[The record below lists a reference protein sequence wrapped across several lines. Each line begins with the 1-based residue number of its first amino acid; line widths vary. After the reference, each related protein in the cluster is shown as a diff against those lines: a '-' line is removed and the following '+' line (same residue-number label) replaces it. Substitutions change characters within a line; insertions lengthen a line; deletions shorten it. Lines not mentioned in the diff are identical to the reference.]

1 MLFLKPT
8 ILVLTSTYPRWQR
21 DTEPGFVHELCK
33 RLTPDYQVHV
43 VTSHYKGALLREQ
56 LEGVNIHRF
65 RYAFPNQERLVY
77 PGGMLTNARLH
88 PWVLLLLPFFFLS
101 QLAMI
106 WRLARK
112 HDIKL
117 IHAHWVVPQGIAA
130 MVLLPVLQKTALVVT
145 SHGADVYG
153 LKGRFFRFL
162 KSKVWAAADAV
173 TVVSHAMAEAVSA
186 CLDTGKLTVAPMG
199 VDLEGTFVIKN
210 SLKDRKNIIFVGRLV
225 EKKGVGVLVEAFK
238 RVLPKYPELRL
249 TVVGEG
255 PYRKSL
261 LQLADELS
269 ISHAIHFVGAVP
281 NAEIPALL
289 NQHAIA
295 VVPSVI
301 AASGDQEGLGLVGIE
316 AMGCGCAVVASDLPA
331 IRDVVDGEKTGL

>member
-106 WRLARK
+106 WGLARK
-112 HDIKL
+112 HDVKL

-130 MVLLPVLQKTALVVT
+130 MVLLPVLQKTALV
-145 SHGADVYG
+145 
-153 LKGRFFRFL
+153 
-162 KSKVWAAADAV
+162 
-173 TVVSHAMAEAVSA
+173 
-186 CLDTGKLTVAPMG
+186 
-199 VDLEGTFVIKN
+199 
-210 SLKDRKNIIFVGRLV
+210 
-225 EKKGVGVLVEAFK
+225 
-238 RVLPKYPELRL
+238 
-249 TVVGEG
+249 
-255 PYRKSL
+255 
-261 LQLADELS
+261 
-269 ISHAIHFVGAVP
+269 
-281 NAEIPALL
+281 
-289 NQHAIA
+289 
-295 VVPSVI
+295 
-301 AASGDQEGLGLVGIE
+301 
-316 AMGCGCAVVASDLPA
+316 
-331 IRDVVDGEKTGL
+331 